1 MADNTP
7 SSTALVPSGGSDRFS
22 VGDAVRVR
30 AGVIDPD
37 FPDIPLDGW
46 AGVIAECD
54 ETSPPLYLVRW
65 SAETLDRLAPA
76 YRVRCDR
83 EGMDAGETWLL
94 GTDLEPERGGP
105 LAIVAPQKL
114 RPRALDRDDPDDRVR
129 AIFGLTSDDPLPPVD
144 AASLRRFHDYF
155 SQHLRPPQPARF
167 DDAPAHEML
176 MIAKLLPL
184 EDAEKGLLV
193 EVVQDDRSASVP
205 LADLSLWAGNDLGED
220 VNAYGG
226 WFLDSVEVEPRPAFY
241 PRFLGRLPSLQ
252 LLLGRLLLACLLV
265 GALFGA
271 ILWSHDF
278 AVPMAQGGGL
288 LLGVLGLVIGA
299 RSEAGFRRTF
309 QRPPGFLMGL
319 TLGLTLGLVLGAV
332 GGVLLLGFLGAI
344 PGAIL
349 GSVAGQLL
357 SAFGLRNVPTFRLT
371 LLGGYLGAGVDAYL
385 RTPDGAIAGG
395 VRGAVGGF
403 GVFLVG
409 YALMRW
415 VMSRF
420 PRPRE

>member
-1 MADNTP
+1 MAEDDVP
-7 SSTALVPSGGSDRFS
+7 STALVPSGGSDRFS

-46 AGVIAECD
+46 AGAVAECD

-65 SAETLDRLAPA
+65 SAETLARLTPA

-83 EGMDAGETWLL
+83 EGMDADETWLL
-94 GTDLEPERGGP
+94 GTDLEPDRGGP
-105 LAIVAPQKL
+105 LAIIAPQKL
-114 RPRALDRDDPDDRVR
+114 RPRTLDRDDPDDRVR

-144 AASLRRFHDYF
+144 AASLRRFHEYF
-155 SQHLRPPQPARF
+155 SQNLRPPQPARF
-167 DDAPAHEML
+167 DDALAHEML

-193 EVVQDDRSASVP
+193 EVVQDDRIASVP
-205 LADLSLWAGNDLGED
+205 LAELSLWAGNDLGED
-220 VNAYGG
+220 VDAYGG
-226 WFLDSVEVEPRPAFY
+226 WFLDSGQVATRPAFF
-241 PRFLGRLPSLQ
+241 PQFLSKLPSLQ
-252 LLLGRLLLACLLV
+252 MILGRLLLACILV

-271 ILWSHDF
+271 ILWSHEL
-278 AVPMAQGGGL
+278 AVPLAQGGGL
-288 LLGVLGLVIGA
+288 LFGFLGLMIGS
-299 RSEAGFRRTF
+299 RSEAALRRTF
-309 QRPPGFLMGL
+309 QRPPGFLIGL
-319 TLGLTLGLVLGAV
+319 SLGATLGIVLGAV

-349 GSVAGQLL
+349 GSLVGQLL
-357 SAFGLRNVPTFRLT
+357 SACGVRHHRTFRLT
-371 LLGGYLGAGVDAYL
+371 LLGAYLGAGVHAYL
-385 RTPDGAIAGG
+385 RLPDEAIAGG

-415 VMSRF
+415 VMSWL
-420 PRPRE
+420 RPRY